1 MDLDFLDGVQFSEVL
16 MRRETQQVGE
26 FVQVKTIENQDGIA
40 MINEQKDVTDWRY
53 NKAENIS

>member
-1 MDLDFLDGVQFSEVL
+1 

-53 NKAENIS
+53 NKAQNIS